1 MKKLVLAIMLLT
13 ATQVFAS
20 GKVSFGYSHDIDKKD
35 NEIELGMSVYQKVF
49 GPFYLNSWSGL
60 SAVPMA
66 NGFEHDF
73 QNLTL
78 KNGLVF
84 QPVGQLQVE
93 TGFEFNKN
101 VDTKFENKELYLKV
115 STQLW

>member
-1 MKKLVLAIMLLT
+1 MKSLLLVIMMLVSTT
-13 ATQVFAS
+13 ASAS
-20 GKVSFGYSHDIDKKD
+20 GKFSFGYSHDIDHKD
-35 NEIELGMSVYQKVF
+35 NEVELGLSVYQKVL

-60 SAVPMA
+60 SAVPLA

-115 STQLW
+115 STQIW